1 MGVQFYMKY
10 NVNIFSWC
18 LVKGAGTS
26 QGMVPQ
32 VTVMDMARARVRAI
46 QRVMMATNH
55 GGNSNVRGVVP
66 LC

>member
-10 NVNIFSWC
+10 NVNIFTSC
-18 LVKGAGTS
+18 PVKGAGTS

-46 QRVMMATNH
+46 QSVMMATNH

>member
-1 MGVQFYMKY
+1 M
-10 NVNIFSWC
+10 
-18 LVKGAGTS
+18 S